1 MPRDT
6 KKSFFWGVFSKV
18 DGDKVKCKTCANVY
32 KHFGTTNLIT
42 HLKKKHPVLY
52 LELTGAPGPSRNDKQ
67 SNQSNNRSSSSQLFE
82 NAGRPISSNTFNINQ
97 AGLSQ
102 AGPSQAGP
110 FQAGPSSDEH
120 PAKRSKQMRIVPP
133 TRINQNTVD
142 DALVEMI
149 ALDFQP
155 LQIVVDIGF
164 KKFTAKL
171 NPDYLLPSRKH

>member
-1 MPRDT
+1 M
-6 KKSFFWGVFSKV
+6 
-18 DGDKVKCKTCANVY
+18 
-32 KHFGTTNLIT
+32 T

-67 SNQSNNRSSSSQLFE
+67 SNQSSNRSSSSQLFE
-82 NAGRPISSNTFNINQ
+82 NAGRLISSNAFNINQ
-97 AGLSQ
+97 AGPSQAGPSQ

-110 FQAGPSSDEH
+110 FQAGPSSDEP

-155 LQIVVDIGF
+155 L
-164 KKFTAKL
+164 
-171 NPDYLLPSRKH
+171 